1 MDRDGT
7 KAGYDLDFLRLVS
20 REVRVPVIAS
30 GGAGTMRHAL
40 DAFDA
45 GVDAVL
51 MVSVFH
57 FGEVRIGDL
66 KRYLEE
72 NGVVVRPVTT
82 D

>member
-1 MDRDGT
+1 MTENQTIEGPDFQHAT
-7 KAGYDLDFLRLVS
+7 LD
-20 REVRVPVIAS
+20 EEYS

-51 MVSVFH
+51 MASVFH

-72 NGVVVRPVTT
+72 NGVAVRPVTT